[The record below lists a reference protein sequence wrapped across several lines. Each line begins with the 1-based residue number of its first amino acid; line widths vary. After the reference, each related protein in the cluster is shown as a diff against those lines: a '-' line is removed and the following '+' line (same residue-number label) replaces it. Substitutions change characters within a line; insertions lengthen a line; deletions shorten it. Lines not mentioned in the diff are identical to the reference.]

1 MQHLRGIGVSA
12 GIVVGKAY
20 VVEDRGRGDVR
31 RRRILADRAEA
42 EVDRFRRAR
51 RLSEQELREIYER
64 AIAEMGEEA
73 AKIFLFHVA
82 ALSDPS
88 VTGPIE
94 QKIRDELV
102 TADYAVWSVF
112 SELAARLEQGSGE
125 MSAKATDL
133 KDLSARVLDHLV
145 GAQRSAVA
153 TLDHPTVIVSRDLT
167 PSQAASFDTSRVLGF
182 ATDLG
187 GSTSHTAIVARAL
200 GLPAVVGCRA
210 LMSLVSDGDLIAVDG
225 ERGTVVVD
233 PDGAALDE
241 HRARLAEDQARTRAL
256 AELSGLPP
264 ETRDGQR
271 VELLGN
277 IEFPDEVDRVL
288 EAGGEGVGLYRT
300 EFLYLTSELEPDEST
315 QHAAYARCVELLG
328 GRTLTIRTMDL
339 GADKHTQALSE
350 EPERNPF
357 LGLRSIRYCLHNVGL
372 FKTQLRAI
380 LRASADGPVKIMF
393 PLVTSV
399 QEFRNAKHLLH
410 DVMEDLQD
418 EGVPFD
424 RAVPVGMMVET
435 PSAALMAGS
444 FAREVDFF
452 SVGTNDLVQYA
463 LAVDRT
469 NERVASLYQPCHP
482 AVVKLVRDVVRAGRR
497 HGVPVSCCGEAAA
510 EPGFAAVLL
519 GLGVRTLSATAANLP
534 GLKRL
539 VRGVSIQECERIAK
553 RVVQFDSEHDAAS
566 FVRDRVRKLVPE
578 AFEGRESVG

>member
-233 PDGAALDE
+233 PDDATLDE